1 MPAGRPTDYSEEIA
15 ERICVML
22 AEGLAM
28 VEITAREDMPAQSTV
43 YRWLERQPEF
53 SERYIRARES
63 QAHTIADR
71 AVLMA
76 LRGSSVIVDAQAA
89 GVQLNAIK
97 WAAGRLAPKVYGDK
111 LDVTSG
117 GKQVQSVF
125 VMNMAPRDS

>member
-1 MPAGRPTDYSEEIA
+1 MAGRPTDYSEEVA

-22 AEGLAM
+22 AEGSAM
-28 VEITAREDMPAQSTV
+28 VEITARDDMPAQSTV
-43 YRWLERQPEF
+43 YRWLERHSEF
-53 SERYIRARES
+53 SERYIRAREN

-76 LRGSSVIVDAQAA
+76 LRGSSVIVDPQAA

-111 LDVTSG
+111 LDVTSEG
-117 GKQVQSVF
+117 QRLQSVF
-125 VMNMAPRDS
+125 VMNLATRES